1 MLISICRELIV
12 LITVPLFNHLK
23 EKTMSEKVLLID
35 DEQDFL
41 EVMSERMKNRDID
54 VTTATSAENGLH
66 LAAEGG
72 FDAIILDL
80 QMPEM
85 DGMEALKRLQ
95 AIDPDL
101 QVILLT
107 GHGTVEKSVQAMR
120 LGAADFLE
128 KPADIQELTE
138 KIKKA
143 HARKI
148 MLVEKET
155 EAKIRSILG
164 SKAW

>member
-1 MLISICRELIV
+1 
-12 LITVPLFNHLK
+12 
-23 EKTMSEKVLLID
+23 MSEKVLLID

-41 EVMSERMKNRDID
+41 DVMSERMKNRDID
-54 VTTATSAENGLH
+54 VTTASSAKDALDM
-66 LAAEGG
+66 AASGG

-85 DGMEALKRLQ
+85 DGMVALEKLK
-95 AIDPDL
+95 AINPDL
-101 QVILLT
+101 QIILLT
-107 GHGTVEKSVQAMR
+107 GHATVKKGVQAMK
-120 LGAADFLE
+120 LGATDVLE
-128 KPADIQELTE
+128 KPADIQVLTE

-148 MLVEKET
+148 ILVEKET

-164 SKAW
+164 TKAW

>member
-1 MLISICRELIV
+1 LRNSR
-12 LITVPLFNHLK
+12 ITKPK
-23 EKTMSEKVLLID
+23 EEAMSEKVLLID

-41 EVMSERMKNRDID
+41 DVMSERMKNRDID
-54 VTTATSAENGLH
+54 VTTASSAKDALD
-66 LAAEGG
+66 LAASGG

-85 DGMEALKRLQ
+85 DGMVALEKLK
-95 AIDPDL
+95 AINPDL
-101 QVILLT
+101 QIILLT
-107 GHGTVEKSVQAMR
+107 GHATVEKGVQAMK
-120 LGAADFLE
+120 LGATDVLE
-128 KPADIQELTE
+128 KPADIQVLTE

-148 MLVEKET
+148 ILVEKET

-164 SKAW
+164 TKAW